1 MAASEI
7 KFWHDPETDIFYL
20 SLSDTPAVDSEEV
33 AENIRI
39 EYGPGGEIVG
49 LEIHRLSQL
58 LARSLMQHLE
68 KLRHQIHRDL
78 DLSGA

>member
-1 MAASEI
+1 MATPEV

-20 SLSDTPAVDSEEV
+20 SFSDLPAVDSEEV

-39 EYGPGGEIVG
+39 EYGPEGEIVG
-49 LEIHRLSQL
+49 VEIHRLSQL

-68 KLRHQIHRDL
+68 KLRHELKLR
-78 DLSGA
+78 